1 MYGFIHHHG
10 PRTLGA
16 RGVPASPKRRAGVT
30 EPLGRAFSGKRSARS
45 RSRLDFDA
53 LFQHWYPPLVRYL
66 HGLTGD
72 ADLADDLAQESFVR
86 LLRQTM
92 PEEEAKLWLFTVATN
107 LVRDGARQTSR
118 RQRLLTLVPV
128 WGSDAPLAD
137 EEMEHAERAQRVRA
151 ALDRLAARDQQIL
164 LMRQEGFR
172 YAEIARATGVAPGS
186 VGTLLARALRRFA
199 TVYRE
204 EEG

>member
-1 MYGFIHHHG
+1 M
-10 PRTLGA
+10 
-16 RGVPASPKRRAGVT
+16 
-30 EPLGRAFSGKRSARS
+30 
-45 RSRLDFDA
+45 DFDA
-53 LFQHWYPPLVRYL
+53 LFQRWYPPLVRYL

-151 ALDRLAARDQQIL
+151 ALGRLAARDQQIL

-199 TVYRE
+199 EVYRE

>member
-1 MYGFIHHHG
+1 M
-10 PRTLGA
+10 
-16 RGVPASPKRRAGVT
+16 
-30 EPLGRAFSGKRSARS
+30 
-45 RSRLDFDA
+45 DFDA
-53 LFQHWYPPLVRYL
+53 LFQRWYPPLVRYL
-66 HGLTGD
+66 YGLTGD

-92 PEEEAKLWLFTVATN
+92 PEDEAKLWLFTVATN
-107 LVRDGARQTSR
+107 LVRDGARQTTR

-128 WGSDAPLAD
+128 WGGDAPLPD
-137 EEMEHAERAQRVRA
+137 EELERAERAQRVRA
-151 ALDRLAARDQQIL
+151 ALGRLSTRDQQIL

-199 TVYRE
+199 EVYRE
-204 EEG
+204 EEE